1 MILHDL
7 LRILHQCN
15 GVKNH
20 TTRRSQ
26 INAPE
31 GEFNEGFGDVGFS
44 PSWVGDR
51 CSPED
56 LCSCSP
62 VAVLRAVLALSSGCP
77 PCRARVRGWPVKRC
91 SLEYNADCRVSMESS
106 GDMSPQCVCCGG
118 LSSPAV
124 TSLRC
129 ARPARDEDVQVILV
143 GFQGDGNERS
153 GHASQYVYVTKFV
166 GRKEADRVGS

>member
-1 MILHDL
+1 MIC
-7 LRILHQCN
+7 ISTGQYKKKNIYIYCN

-44 PSWVGDR
+44 LSWVGDR

-62 VAVLRAVLALSSGCP
+62 VAVLRAVLVLSSGCP
-77 PCRARVRGWPVKRC
+77 PCRARVRGWLVKRC
-91 SLEYNADCRVSMESS
+91 SLEYNADFRVSNLATV
-106 GDMSPQCVCCGG
+106 MS
-118 LSSPAV
+118 
-124 TSLRC
+124 
-129 ARPARDEDVQVILV
+129 ARDTRHTPPPKRRPGSV
-143 GFQGDGNERS
+143 GGWGNRGWGGNEP
-153 GHASQYVYVTKFV
+153 
-166 GRKEADRVGS
+166 

>member
-1 MILHDL
+1 MIKLISHDL
-7 LRILHQCN
+7 HQHWPVQKKNIYIYCN

-44 PSWVGDR
+44 LSWVGDR

-62 VAVLRAVLALSSGCP
+62 VAVLRAVLVLSSGCP
-77 PCRARVRGWPVKRC
+77 PCRARVRGWPVKCC
-91 SLEYNADCRVSMESS
+91 SLEYNADFRVSNLATV
-106 GDMSPQCVCCGG
+106 MS
-118 LSSPAV
+118 
-124 TSLRC
+124 
-129 ARPARDEDVQVILV
+129 ARDTRHTPPPQ
-143 GFQGDGNERS
+143 
-153 GHASQYVYVTKFV
+153 ASSWVC
-166 GRKEADRVGS
+166 GRMGKPGLGGE

>member
-1 MILHDL
+1 MRTR
-7 LRILHQCN
+7 RIIKCN

-44 PSWVGDR
+44 LSWVGDR

-91 SLEYNADCRVSMESS
+91 SLEYNADFRVSMKSS
-106 GDMSPQCVCCGG
+106 GDMSHQCVCCGG
-118 LSSPAV
+118 LSSPAM

-153 GHASQYVYVTKFV
+153 GHVSHSPPQASSWVC
-166 GRKEADRVGS
+166 GRMGKPGLGGE